1 MDVEKEIT
9 HLLSGYQPT
18 CVLMTA
24 NELNMFDAIAESP
37 ISAEQVASRLTLSV
51 KGTERLLNALS
62 GMGIADKSDHLYK
75 LSDEWIP
82 FVTRT
87 GKRSMNQ
94 WISLIS
100 GHLEVWAELPEFVRK
115 GEPLKSIM
123 EMLGSDPGKM
133 RNFIDAMHNKGLK
146 AAWMIA
152 RESPIGEA
160 KHLLDVGG
168 GPGTYALE
176 WCKLHPHLKATIFDI
191 PTVTEVTREYI
202 NKYGLQERVDTLAGD
217 FNTDPLREGYDLIL
231 LANVLHMY
239 DEKHAQGLVEK
250 AMNALES
257 GGRLI
262 INGLCTDAN
271 QTSPLMDVM
280 FDLNMGMNT
289 PGGRAHPVPQLIQWL
304 GDAGLSDIRHFRI
317 EAMPTGVITG
327 IKKS

>member
-1 MDVEKEIT
+1 LDVEKEIT
-9 HLLSGYQPT
+9 NILSGYQPT

-24 NELNMFDAIAESP
+24 NELNLFDAIAETP
-37 ISAEQVASRLTLSV
+37 TSAEQLSSQLALSL
-51 KGTERLLNALS
+51 KGTERMLNALAA
-62 GMGIADKSDHLYK
+62 MGIVDKSASHYQLN
-75 LSDEWIP
+75 DEWKP

-87 GKRSMNQ
+87 GERSMNQ

-100 GHLEVWAELPEFVRK
+100 GHLEIWIELPKFVRK
-115 GEPLKSIM
+115 GKPLKSIM
-123 EMLGSDPGKM
+123 EMLGNDPNRM
-133 RNFIDAMHNKGLK
+133 RTFIDAMHNKGLK

-152 RESPIGEA
+152 RECPVGEA

-176 WCKLHPHLKATIFDI
+176 WCKLHTQLKATVFDI
-191 PTVTEVTREYI
+191 EPVTEVAQEYI
-202 NKYGLQERVDTLAGD
+202 REYGLQDRVDTHVGD
-217 FNTDPLREGYDLIL
+217 FNTDPLGNGYDLIL

-239 DEKHAQGLVEK
+239 DEEHAQRLVQK
-250 AMNALES
+250 AAQVLVP
-257 GGRLI
+257 GGRI

-289 PGGRAHPVPQLIQWL
+289 TGGRAHPIGEIVSWL
-304 GDAGLSDIRHFRI
+304 EDVGLTEIRCFRI

-327 IKKS
+327 IRKS